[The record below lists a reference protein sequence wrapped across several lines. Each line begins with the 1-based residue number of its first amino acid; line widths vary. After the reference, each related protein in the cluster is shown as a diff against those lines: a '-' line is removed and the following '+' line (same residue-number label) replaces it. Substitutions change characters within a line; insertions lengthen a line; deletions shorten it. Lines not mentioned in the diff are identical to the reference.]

1 MWNSG
6 LAKSKNR
13 EVWLD
18 IAKFFGI
25 LLVVL
30 NHMEINIPLVTFF
43 GGMFYMPVFFV
54 ASGYT
59 YRDKDESMKT
69 FVRGK
74 AKRLLL
80 PYAVCNLFLFA
91 FFTLRTRT
99 LSKPALLGIFYSRTM
114 LMAADSSWNMAL
126 MPNLNAPTWFLTCLF
141 LCLCIY
147 RVLDRKFAGRKS
159 RRIAIAAAMAAGII
173 LRYVSPVLLPWSIDN
188 ALYFLGL
195 VELGRFLKEEGLS
208 WLRRNEWI
216 YANFFMIFTALSYI
230 NGSVNVSISQY
241 GKSMILY
248 FLAGALGSLLCMK
261 AAELTEK
268 YLKVLV
274 KPLGFIGRHTMPI
287 LCWHLFVVEIVKT
300 IWNML
305 GI

>member
-1 MWNSG
+1 MWNNG

-30 NHMEINIPLVTFF
+30 NHMEISIPLVTFL

-54 ASGYT
+54 AAGYT
-59 YRDKDESMKT
+59 YRDKGESMK
-69 FVRGK
+69 VYVLGK

-91 FFTLRTRT
+91 FFTLRSGT
-99 LSKPALLGIFYSRTM
+99 LSKPALLGMFYSRNM

-147 RVLDRKFAGRKS
+147 RIIDRKFEEEKK
-159 RRIAIAAAMAAGII
+159 RRIVILIAMAVGMI

-195 VELGRFLKEEGLS
+195 VELGRYLKEEGLC
-208 WLRRNEWI
+208 WLRKNEWI
-216 YANFFMIFTALSYI
+216 YANFLMIFVTLSYI

-248 FLAGALGSLLCMK
+248 FFVGALGSLLCMK

-268 YLKVLV
+268 YLKILV
-274 KPLGFIGRHTMPI
+274 KPLSFIGCHTMPI
-287 LCWHLFVVEIVKT
+287 LCWHLFVIEIIKT
-300 IWNML
+300 ILSIL
-305 GI
+305 GV

>member
-1 MWNSG
+1 MWNNG

-30 NHMEINIPLVTFF
+30 NHMEISIPLVTFL

-54 ASGYT
+54 AAGYT
-59 YRDKDESMKT
+59 YRDKGESLKDY
-69 FVRGK
+69 VLGK
-74 AKRLLL
+74 VKRLLV
-80 PYAVCNLFLFA
+80 PYAFCNLFLFA
-91 FFTLRTRT
+91 FFTVRSRS
-99 LSKPALLGIFYSRTM
+99 LSKPALLGMFYSRNM

-147 RVLDRKFAGRKS
+147 FVIDRKVKETKK
-159 RRIAIAAAMAAGII
+159 RRIVILIAMAAGII
-173 LRYVSPVLLPWSIDN
+173 LRYVSPVLLPWSLDN

-195 VELGRFLKEEGLS
+195 VELGRILKEEGLS
-208 WLRRNEWI
+208 WLRKNEWI
-216 YANFFMIFTALSYI
+216 YANFLMVFVALSYM

-248 FLAGALGSLLCMK
+248 FFAGALGSLLCLK

-268 YLKVLV
+268 HLTVLE
-274 KPLGFIGRHTMPI
+274 KPLGFIGRHTMSI
-287 LCWHLFVVEIVKT
+287 LCWHLFVIEIIKT
-300 IWNML
+300 VLPKL
-305 GI
+305 GV

>member
-1 MWNSG
+1 MWNNG

-13 EVWLD
+13 EIWLD

-30 NHMEINIPLVTFF
+30 NHMEIQIPLVTFF

-54 ASGYT
+54 AAGYT
-59 YRDKDESMKT
+59 YRDKGESLKAYVLAT
-69 FVRGK
+69 

-80 PYAVCNLFLFA
+80 PYAICYVILFA
-91 FFTLRTRT
+91 FFTLRSGVI
-99 LSKPALLGIFYSRTM
+99 SKPALLGIFYSRNM
-114 LMAADSSWNMAL
+114 LMVADSTWNMAL
-126 MPNLNAPTWFLTCLF
+126 MPNLNAPTWFLTCFF
-141 LCLCIY
+141 LCLCVYFLI
-147 RVLDRKFAGRKS
+147 DRKVKDTKK
-159 RRIAIAAAMAAGII
+159 RRVAILIAMAAGI
-173 LRYVSPVLLPWSIDN
+173 LARYVSPVLLPWSIDN

-208 WLRRNEWI
+208 WLRKNEWI
-216 YANFFMIFTALSYI
+216 YANFLMVFLTLSYI

-248 FLAGALGSLLCMK
+248 FFAGALGSLLCMK

-268 YLKVLV
+268 YLKVLA

-287 LCWHLFVVEIVKT
+287 LCWHLFVIEIVKT

>member
-1 MWNSG
+1 MWNNG

-13 EVWLD
+13 EAWLD

-25 LLVVL
+25 TLVVL
-30 NHMEINIPLVTFF
+30 NHMEISIPVVTFF

-54 ASGYT
+54 AAGYT
-59 YRDKDESMKT
+59 YRNKGESLKSY
-69 FVRGK
+69 VLGK
-74 AKRLLL
+74 ARRLLI

-91 FFTLRTRT
+91 FFTLRSGT
-99 LSKPALLGIFYSRTM
+99 LSKPALLGMFYSRNM

-147 RVLDRKFAGRKS
+147 FVIDQKFSDVKK
-159 RRIAIAAAMAAGII
+159 RRIAILTAMALGII
-173 LRYVSPVLLPWSIDN
+173 LRYVSPVLLPWSLDN

-195 VELGRFLKEEGLS
+195 IELGRFLKEEGLL
-208 WLRRNEWI
+208 WLRKNQWI
-216 YANFFMIFTALSYI
+216 YANFLMIFVTLSYI

-241 GKSMILY
+241 GRSMVLY
-248 FLAGALGSLLCMK
+248 FFIGALGSLLCMK
-261 AAELTEK
+261 VAELTEN
-268 YLKVLV
+268 YLKVLA
-274 KPLGFIGRHTMPI
+274 KPFSFVGRHTMPI
-287 LCWHLFVVEIVKT
+287 LCWHLFVIEIVKT
-300 IWNML
+300 ILPVL